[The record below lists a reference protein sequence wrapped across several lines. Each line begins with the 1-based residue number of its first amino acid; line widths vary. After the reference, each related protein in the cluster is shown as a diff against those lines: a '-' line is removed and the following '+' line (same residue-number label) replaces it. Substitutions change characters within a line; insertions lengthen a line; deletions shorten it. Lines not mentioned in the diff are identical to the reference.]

1 MLPLRQALRRVRPR
15 LTDASAQRIMILH
28 GVDFSG
34 ADSGGSHKIRVA
46 TRLTRGSM
54 PQPGG
59 PPRASARTRE
69 GPSRGGPS
77 REEARETTVERMD
90 RRGLLERIRASAR
103 DGSAHFWR
111 IDAPV
116 GLPLSTLGSHEV
128 RGDWLAA
135 AQWMESFGG
144 ARPWRA
150 ALRSIER
157 TEPRRATDH
166 DARTPMAPMN
176 LRVFKQTWTLV
187 CEVLLPLAREGQV
200 SIEPMRPVRGAAVS
214 IGEGC
219 PASVLQRKGW
229 PSRAYKGEGEPPQRV
244 REEIL
249 RRLRGAGVRTSAALQ
264 RQAAEDTEGDIVDAL
279 ILATDPCACAVPRE
293 ALVEGWVW

>member
-1 MLPLRQALRRVRPR
+1 
-15 LTDASAQRIMILH
+15 MILH

-46 TRLTRGSM
+46 TRALRAA
-54 PQPGG
+54 
-59 PPRASARTRE
+59 PPSSGASARAVARAHD
-69 GPSRGGPS
+69 GGARGGGTRQDS
-77 REEARETTVERMD
+77 AETAVERMD
-90 RRGLLERIRASAR
+90 RRGLLERIRASAH
-103 DGSAHFWR
+103 DGASHFWR

-116 GLPLSTLGSHEV
+116 GMPAATIEAHEV
-128 RGDWLAA
+128 EGDWLAV

-144 ARPWRA
+144 PRPWRA
-150 ALRSIER
+150 ALRSVER
-157 TEPRRATDH
+157 MEPRRATDH

-200 SIEPMRPVRGAAVS
+200 SIEPMRPVPGARVAV
-214 IGEGC
+214 GEGC
-219 PASVLQRKGW
+219 PASVLQRRGW

-249 RRLRGAGVRTSAALQ
+249 RRLRGVGVRTSAVVQ
-264 RQAAEDTEGDIVDAL
+264 RAAAEDVEGDIVDAL
-279 ILATDPCACAVPRE
+279 ILTTDPCACAVPRE
-293 ALVEGWVW
+293 ATVEGWVW

>member
-1 MLPLRQALRRVRPR
+1 MLPLRQAVERVRTE
-15 LTDASAQRIMILH
+15 LTDAILHPIMILH

-46 TRLTRGSM
+46 TRVTRGTRGAPM
-54 PQPGG
+54 QPSSAPRAGARGRDGG
-59 PPRASARTRE
+59 PRS
-69 GPSRGGPS
+69 
-77 REEARETTVERMD
+77 EAPETTVERMD
-90 RRGLLERIRASAR
+90 RRGLLERIRASAA
-103 DGSAHFWR
+103 DGSLHFWR

-116 GLPLSTLGSHEV
+116 GLPMSTLASHGLG
-128 RGDWLAA
+128 GDWRTVAE
-135 AQWMESFGG
+135 WMESFGG

-150 ALRSIER
+150 ALRSADR
-157 TEPRRATDH
+157 TEPRRMADS

-187 CEVLLPLAREGQV
+187 CEVLLPLAREGTV
-200 SIEPMRPVRGAAVS
+200 SIEPMMPVRGATVS
-214 IGEGC
+214 VGEGC
-219 PASVLQRKGW
+219 PASVLQRRGW
-229 PSRAYKGEGEPPQRV
+229 PSRAYKGKGEPPQRV

-249 RRLRGAGVRTSAALQ
+249 RRLRGAGVRTSAAVQ
-264 RQAAEDTEGDIVDAL
+264 RQAAEDTEGDMVDAL

>member
-1 MLPLRQALRRVRPR
+1 MLPLRQAIERVRPQ
-15 LTDASAQRIMILH
+15 LTVATAHPIMILH

-46 TRLTRGSM
+46 TRVT
-54 PQPGG
+54 GG
-59 PPRASARTRE
+59 RPPRGAPRARAGETR
-69 GPSRGGPS
+69 S
-77 REEARETTVERMD
+77 EAAETTVERMD

-116 GLPLSTLGSHEV
+116 GLPMATLESHGV
-128 RGDWLAA
+128 RGDWLAVA
-135 AQWMESFGG
+135 GWMESFGG

-157 TEPRRATDH
+157 TEPRRSADH

-187 CEVLLPLAREGQV
+187 CEVLLPLAREGEV
-200 SIEPMRPVRGAAVS
+200 SIEPMRPVRGAAVAV
-214 IGEGC
+214 GEGC
-219 PASVLQRKGW
+219 PASVLQRRGW
-229 PSRAYKGEGEPPQRV
+229 PSRAYKGEGEPPQRM

-264 RQAAEDTEGDIVDAL
+264 RQAAEDTEGDMVDAL

>member
-1 MLPLRQALRRVRPR
+1 
-15 LTDASAQRIMILH
+15 MILH

-46 TRLTRGSM
+46 TRAVRGTRGAPPKTGAPARM
-54 PQPGG
+54 GG
-59 PPRASARTRE
+59 RARDAGLRS
-69 GPSRGGPS
+69 
-77 REEARETTVERMD
+77 EASETTVERMD
-90 RRGLLERIRASAR
+90 RRGLLDRIRASAT
-103 DGSAHFWR
+103 DGNVHFWR

-116 GLPLSTLGSHEV
+116 GMPMSTLESHEV
-128 RGDWLAA
+128 RGDWLAVA
-135 AQWMESFGG
+135 EWMESFGG

-157 TEPRRATDH
+157 TEPRRVADH

-200 SIEPMRPVRGAAVS
+200 SIEPMRPLRGATVS
-214 IGEGC
+214 VGEGC
-219 PASVLQRKGW
+219 PASVLQRRGW
-229 PSRAYKGEGEPPQRV
+229 PSRAYKGQGEPPQRV

-249 RRLRGAGVRTSAALQ
+249 RRLRGAGVRTSAAVE
-264 RQAAEDTEGDIVDAL
+264 RQAAEDIEGDIVDAL
-279 ILATDPCACAVPRE
+279 VLTTDPCACVVPRE

>member
-1 MLPLRQALRRVRPR
+1 
-15 LTDASAQRIMILH
+15 MILH

-46 TRLTRGSM
+46 TRTA
-54 PQPGG
+54 GG
-59 PPRASARTRE
+59 AHQRPSGRAREGAARTD
-69 GPSRGGPS
+69 
-77 REEARETTVERMD
+77 AAETAVERMD
-90 RRGLLERIRASAR
+90 RRGLLEQIRTSAT
-103 DGSAHFWR
+103 DGLPHFWR

-116 GLPLSTLGSHEV
+116 GLPAATLESHGIG
-128 RGDWLAA
+128 GDWLAV

-157 TEPRRATDH
+157 TEPRRVADH
-166 DARTPMAPMN
+166 EARTPMAPMN

-200 SIEPMRPVRGAAVS
+200 SIEPMRPVPGARVS
-214 IGEGC
+214 VGEGC
-219 PASVLQRKGW
+219 PASVLQRRGW
-229 PSRAYKGEGEPPQRV
+229 PSRAYKGAGEPPQRV

-249 RRLRGAGVRTSAALQ
+249 RRLRGVGVRTSAAVQ

-279 ILATDPCACAVPRE
+279 ILTTDPCACAVPRE
-293 ALVEGWVW
+293 ALIEGWVW

>member
-1 MLPLRQALRRVRPR
+1 
-15 LTDASAQRIMILH
+15 MILH

-46 TRLTRGSM
+46 TRVTRGMRGARPDSGALARAGEGARD
-54 PQPGG
+54 GG
-59 PPRASARTRE
+59 ARDGGAPRPES
-69 GPSRGGPS
+69 G
-77 REEARETTVERMD
+77 ETTVERTD
-90 RRGLLERIRASAR
+90 RRGLLERIRASAT
-103 DGSAHFWR
+103 DGTAHFWR

-116 GLPLSTLGSHEV
+116 GMPMSTLESHELH
-128 RGDWLAA
+128 GDWLAVA
-135 AQWMESFGG
+135 EWMESFGG

-157 TEPRRATDH
+157 TEPRRVADH

-200 SIEPMRPVRGAAVS
+200 SIEPMRPVRGATVS
-214 IGEGC
+214 VGEGC
-219 PASVLQRKGW
+219 PASVLQRRGW
-229 PSRAYKGEGEPPQRV
+229 PSRAYKGQGEPPQRV

-249 RRLRGAGVRTSAALQ
+249 RRLRGAGVRTSAAVQ

-279 ILATDPCACAVPRE
+279 ILATDPCACPVPRE

>member
-1 MLPLRQALRRVRPR
+1 MRTE
-15 LTDASAQRIMILH
+15 LTDAILHPIMILH

-46 TRLTRGSM
+46 TRVTRGTS
-54 PQPGG
+54 PHS
-59 PPRASARTRE
+59 RASAPA
-69 GPSRGGPS
+69 G
-77 REEARETTVERMD
+77 ARARDGRARDGAPRPQAGETTVERMD
-90 RRGLLERIRASAR
+90 RRGLLERIRASAA
-103 DGSAHFWR
+103 DGSLHFWR

-116 GLPLSTLGSHEV
+116 GLPMATLASHGLQ
-128 RGDWLAA
+128 GDWRAVA
-135 AQWMESFGG
+135 EWMESFGG

-150 ALRSIER
+150 ALRSADR
-157 TEPRRATDH
+157 TEPRRAADS

-187 CEVLLPLAREGQV
+187 CEVLLPLAREGTV
-200 SIEPMRPVRGAAVS
+200 SIEPMVPVRGATVS
-214 IGEGC
+214 VGEGC
-219 PASVLQRKGW
+219 PASVLQRRGW

-249 RRLRGAGVRTSAALQ
+249 RRLRGAGVRTSAAVQ
-264 RQAAEDTEGDIVDAL
+264 RQAAEDAEGDMVDAL